1 MERSEHKALEA
12 GSRRPER
19 ETPGEPQ
26 PPRRAHDPERTRQD
40 ILDVA
45 TEEFAALGFSG
56 ARVDAIAERTRTT
69 KRMIY
74 YYFGGKEG
82 LYLAVLEQ
90 AYRKL
95 RAAETDLAVGD
106 EAPADALRKLIELTF
121 DYQEAH
127 PEFVRLVNAENV
139 NNGRYLA
146 QSEAILGLNVTAIDI
161 LASILQRGQADGV
174 FRPDV
179 DPIDVHMLISAFC
192 FFRVSNRYTFGL
204 VFQRDLSSPAVR
216 DRHKRMIADVV
227 IGWLAGETGARHAQ
241 SRPHAPA

>member
-1 MERSEHKALEA
+1 MDRSEPNAQADDPL
-12 GSRRPER
+12 RPAR
-19 ETPGEPQ
+19 DNAADPQ
-26 PPRRAHDPERTRQD
+26 PARRTHDPERTRQD

-45 TEEFAALGFSG
+45 TEEFATLGFSG

-90 AYRKL
+90 VYRNL
-95 RAAETDLAVGD
+95 RAAEQALDVSHEPPG
-106 EAPADALRKLIELTF
+106 EALRRLIELTF

-139 NNGRYLA
+139 NNGRYLV
-146 QSEAILGLNVTAIDI
+146 QSEAIQDLNVTAIDI
-161 LASILQRGQADGV
+161 LTSILQRGQNDGV
-174 FRPDV
+174 FRSDV

-192 FFRVSNRYTFGL
+192 FFRVSNRYTFGA
-204 VFQRDLSSPAVR
+204 VFQRDLSAATVR
-216 DRHKRMIADVV
+216 DRHKRMIAEVV
-227 IGWLAGETGARHAQ
+227 IGWLADGTGARPAPF
-241 SRPHAPA
+241 RPHAPG